1 MYCYSILRET
11 TISLIQSRLQK
22 INIEETSWQ
31 ELEACLFSL
40 CSIAENV
47 DLEEITF
54 LPTLFQY
61 IRNLPF
67 QRLDPKVLATAL
79 ETIGAYAEWISAHSS
94 TLEHVLPLIT
104 IGLNVPETSPS
115 ATMALKDLARDCQ
128 YAIKPYSS
136 LILDASQVILL
147 I

>member
-79 ETIGAYAEWISAHSS
+79 ETIGTITCSS
-94 TLEHVLPLIT
+94 
-104 IGLNVPETSPS
+104 
-115 ATMALKDLARDCQ
+115 
-128 YAIKPYSS
+128 
-136 LILDASQVILL
+136 
-147 I
+147 